1 MRDSL
6 LVLMLI
12 LGQSTCSVQP
22 GITVLSVYEHTCAN
36 LPCDCGIRGSTWVRW
51 MRDADVDGVV
61 EQQISCSRTNCYDI
75 DCDQKQKTKLNRHK
89 ILPNG
94 DLQISKVE
102 KRDSGLY
109 RCLDQPSRGP
119 VPECD
124 STSSFCT
131 SGDREEESAQG
142 VTPSSCGAA
151 LLLHISDSP
160 QEAKD
165 YKIYIK
171 TRNVYWAGTD
181 SNVYITIC
189 GGLKCLRSHH
199 LNHSTTYDDPFERN
213 QVDVFTVRSLYL
225 GNLENVTLWHDGSGS
240 HSSWLLKNI
249 KIAETFSGMEQIFPC
264 SCQVDANS
272 PKILHPQIPG
282 SCDPLDE
289 REPNKPHVPNTLR
302 GTPLLSCEI
311 QKLSSNKFSLLWM
324 FGSTEGHDQ
333 VIAVAGTQADI
344 LTSCLGKS
352 EQKNHTVLEP
362 GQDSCP
368 ESSNCLLPLF
378 NVTRDELERYWCLV
392 GPGEDDLFSSVT
404 PTIKNFT
411 TSTSREA
418 GRTQQQKI
426 IIPAVILSLLGI
438 LLIVIFVFFFRRRH
452 KENGVAVSTENDVVE
467 YTAVTTKLQPAQEA
481 QSEYENVSFR
491 KAAEKCSA
499 PCIYSLTFYP
509 GDGKKVPDAQPTE
522 LVDDEPSYAVI
533 EFDRGVTRFA

>member
-1 MRDSL
+1 MSRDINNTRFIQSDSAAVLVNGSRMRDSL

-36 LPCDCGIRGSTWVRW
+36 LPCDCGTRGSTWVRW

-61 EQQISCSRTNCYDI
+61 DQQINCTRTNCYDI
-75 DCDQKQKTKLNRHK
+75 DCDQKQKTKMNRHK

-109 RCLDQPSRGP
+109 RCLDQPSRGR

-131 SGDREEESAQG
+131 SGDQEEESPEG

-171 TRNVYWAGTD
+171 TGNDYWAGTGA
-181 SNVYITIC
+181 NVYITIC
-189 GGLKCLRSHH
+189 GGLTCLRSHH
-199 LNHSTTYDDPFERN
+199 LKHSTTHHNPFEAG

-225 GNLENVTLWHDGSGS
+225 GNLENVTIWHDGSGRFP
-240 HSSWLLKNI
+240 SWFLENI
-249 KIAETFSGMEQIFPC
+249 KITETFSGMEQTFTC
-264 SCQVDANS
+264 SCQVESNRK
-272 PKILHPQIPG
+272 PKNLYPQIPR
-282 SCDPLDE
+282 SCDSSDE
-289 REPNKPHVPNTLR
+289 REPKKPHVPNTLR

-311 QKLSSNKFSLLWM
+311 QKLSSNKSSLLWM
-324 FGSTEGHDQ
+324 FRSTEGHDQ

-352 EQKNHTVLEP
+352 KEKNHGMLEP

-368 ESSNCLLPLF
+368 ESSHCLLPPF
-378 NVTRDELERYWCLV
+378 GVTRDELERYWCLI
-392 GPGEDDLFSSVT
+392 GPGEDGTWRQQVLSVLFTPDSTTDTVMTRNQNGSTTVEETNDPSPFSGCRPALAAAITLNVLALFPFTMVVFLVKCHREKRVT
-404 PTIKNFT
+404 PRFT
-411 TSTSREA
+411 LPV
-418 GRTQQQKI
+418 G
-426 IIPAVILSLLGI
+426 
-438 LLIVIFVFFFRRRH
+438 
-452 KENGVAVSTENDVVE
+452 N
-467 YTAVTTKLQPAQEA
+467 
-481 QSEYENVSFR
+481 
-491 KAAEKCSA
+491 C
-499 PCIYSLTFYP
+499 
-509 GDGKKVPDAQPTE
+509 
-522 LVDDEPSYAVI
+522 
-533 EFDRGVTRFA
+533 